1 MGMNKVILECGG
13 SKLCNSLSQQD
24 VADSR
29 HICIEI

>member
-13 SKLCNSLSQQD
+13 SKVCRSQED

-29 HICIEI
+29 HNCIEI

>member
-13 SKLCNSLSQQD
+13 SKLSNSLSQED

-29 HICIEI
+29 HNCTEI